1 MTKKKLKVPPVTHR
15 LLQIHDEVGGPPL
28 VLDDQGLVFQ
38 LLQIHHEVGGPSFDH
53 EPPKNFFNFYTYIMK

>member
-38 LLQIHHEVGGPSFDH
+38 LLQIHDEVTDPH
-53 EPPKNFFNFYTYIMK
+53 